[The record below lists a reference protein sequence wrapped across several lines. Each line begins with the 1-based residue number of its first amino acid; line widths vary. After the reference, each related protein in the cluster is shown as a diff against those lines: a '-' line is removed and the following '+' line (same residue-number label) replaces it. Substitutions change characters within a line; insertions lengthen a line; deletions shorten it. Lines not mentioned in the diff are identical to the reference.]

1 MVSWPPHAPGGSS
14 GTSPWAWTSVSSTSR
29 YGADPVNQPC
39 LQSAPHVVLRGED
52 QWPWLVDR
60 GRRPAALIGYIWPA
74 GAGRAALA
82 KVFHAGQTS
91 GSGLPRGFCAGRG
104 HRPQSSRS
112 GSWSA
117 AAPCNLGPGR
127 IVWRDHHGR
136 SDMAVSRCP
145 GPRTAVAHRRQ
156 PIPVRR
162 LRTFADAQ
170 ASDAPVTSR
179 PMIVIAAE
187 AGT

>member
-82 KVFHAGQTS
+82 KVFHAGQTRRAAS
-91 GSGLPRGFCAGRG
+91 GRLAWFA
-104 HRPQSSRS
+104 
-112 GSWSA
+112 A
-117 AAPCNLGPGR
+117 AAPCAQPAELGPP
-127 IVWRDHHGR
+127 D
-136 SDMAVSRCP
+136 
-145 GPRTAVAHRRQ
+145 PRHRR
-156 PIPVRR
+156 PVPGGSANSSSCMLSGSRK
-162 LRTFADAQ
+162 TSTAAPGTEFAPAIAEWATAAPDSRSAQ
-170 ASDAPVTSR
+170 ASSSSR
-179 PMIVIAAE
+179 PATLNAR
-187 AGT
+187 